1 MGTEVDYQVAA
12 PAELRTPNL
21 HRANNCSPKS
31 ADGRMAAEADEF
43 HRRPHDGN
51 YKTWLTRIGLLMEG
65 PIQVSPPEMQKLA
78 ITSVKVG
85 YHSGINEGEVMSHTN
100 GRGTMNHKS
109 LLLLILFAICVVG
122 CSTYS
127 PDAGHEVVLVDKPW
141 FFGHGG
147 VESEPVKTGRTYTA
161 LSTDGIDVYMQP
173 QKLESELPDT
183 MTQDGVP
190 ITFHAIM
197 VLQVVDSVSLIKN
210 FGPDWYKN
218 NMEEPFKTMI
228 RQAVRKRGMNET
240 AISTTALDA
249 IDAEIRDQLIA
260 FIKDK
265 KLPVQLLTM
274 TVGKANPPDAIKNQR
289 IETATQEQRIQTEK
303 QTKLAED
310 QRQQAEQSR
319 ANADNAYREAM
330 HLSPEQF
337 IQLEMIKMQ
346 RNVCGGN
353 GKASCTFIQ
362 NGSAVPTLSLK

>member
-1 MGTEVDYQVAA
+1 M
-12 PAELRTPNL
+12 
-21 HRANNCSPKS
+21 
-31 ADGRMAAEADEF
+31 
-43 HRRPHDGN
+43 
-51 YKTWLTRIGLLMEG
+51 
-65 PIQVSPPEMQKLA
+65 
-78 ITSVKVG
+78 
-85 YHSGINEGEVMSHTN
+85 YHK
-100 GRGTMNHKS
+100 R
-109 LLLLILFAICVVG
+109 LLLLVLFAICMVG
-122 CSTYS
+122 CSTFS

-147 VESEPVKTGRTYTA
+147 VESESVKTGRTYAA
-161 LSTDGIDVYMQP
+161 LSTEGIDVYMQP
-173 QKLESELPDT
+173 QKMESELPDT

-218 NMEEPFKTMI
+218 NMEEPFRTMI
-228 RQAVRKRGMNET
+228 RQAVRKHGMNET

-249 IDAEIRDQLIA
+249 IDAEIRDELIA

-346 RNVCGGN
+346 RDVCGGS